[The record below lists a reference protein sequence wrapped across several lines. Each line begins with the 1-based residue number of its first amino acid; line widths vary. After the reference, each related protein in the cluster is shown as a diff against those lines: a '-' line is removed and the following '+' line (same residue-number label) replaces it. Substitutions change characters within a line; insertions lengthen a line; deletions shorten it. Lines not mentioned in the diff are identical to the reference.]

1 LNYLLKANLGM
12 SSYHKKVLGGLILL
26 LMLGSIA
33 TYFIVTRSTNQINEQ
48 TVALFSNPEGEAP
61 YTDLLGN
68 PVSLEQYL
76 GKTLVVATW
85 ASWSPFSTAD
95 LSMMTELS
103 AEFANREV
111 VFMAINRKESKEQ
124 AARFLETLPNIAG
137 VVMVLDPRDAFY
149 LTVGGYAMPEIVI
162 FNSKGEVLEHYRGVA
177 DKGSIKNIL
186 VQALAESEG

>member
-1 LNYLLKANLGM
+1 M

-95 LSMMTELS
+95 LLMMTELS

>member
-1 LNYLLKANLGM
+1 M
-12 SSYHKKVLGGLILL
+12 SSYHKKVLAGLFVVLT
-26 LMLGSIA
+26 LGALA
-33 TYFIVTRSTNQINEQ
+33 TYLFINRDRNQINEE

-76 GKTLVVATW
+76 GRTLVVATW

-95 LSMMTELS
+95 LNTLSELS
-103 AEFANREV
+103 GEFSDEEV

-124 AARFLETLPNIAG
+124 ATRFLQTLPDITG

-149 LTVGGYAMPEIVI
+149 LTVGGYAMPEVVVY
-162 FNSKGEVLEHYRGVA
+162 NKKGEVVEHFRGVA
-177 DKGSIKNIL
+177 NKTDIKTVIERANIDK
-186 VQALAESEG
+186 

>member
-1 LNYLLKANLGM
+1 M
-12 SSYHKKVLGGLILL
+12 SSYQKKVLGGLFLL
-26 LMLGSIA
+26 LALGAAA
-33 TYFIVTRSTNQINEQ
+33 TYFIVSKSSNKINED

-76 GKTLVVATW
+76 GRTLVVATW

-95 LSMMTELS
+95 LNTLSELS
-103 AEFANREV
+103 SEFSDEEV

-124 AARFLETLPNIAG
+124 AARFLQTLQNITG

-149 LTVGGYAMPEIVI
+149 LTVGGYAMPEVVI
-162 FNSKGEVLEHYRGVA
+162 YNRKGEVVEHFRGVA
-177 DKGSIKNIL
+177 NKADIKTVVENIIN
-186 VQALAESEG
+186 SK